1 MDEFKVII
9 WSDGTKPERSCKEDN
24 PEHKTTLESNV
35 EGINKR
41 EHANNKL
48 NEREMIKQV
57 CNNPFLQE
65 DNYHD
70 IIDKQEQFLIPK
82 NSNFE

>member
-1 MDEFKVII
+1 M
-9 WSDGTKPERSCKEDN
+9 
-24 PEHKTTLESNV
+24 HKTVEPNI

-57 CNNPFLQE
+57 CNNPFLQG

-82 NSNFE
+82 NSNYE